1 MLAQKRA
8 NLKGEVEH
16 AAALVDAERCMA
28 AKAVAEEELE
38 QAAPA
43 LNHAVLLLNALRAS
57 DVAEVRALKNP
68 PQSVKLVL
76 EAVCV
81 MKDVKPEKVADPKG
95 GPKKVDDYFGPAKKM
110 MMDAKAFVEAL
121 KAYDKVRA
129 ASGAR
134 QPTRRPE
141 RAFLC
146 SRNRI

>member
-57 DVAEVRALKNP
+57 DVAEVRALDGGQIAP
-68 PQSVKLVL
+68 GSSVKDRSCRSGS
-76 EAVCV
+76 AVGSNPNV
-81 MKDVKPEKVADPKG
+81 TFSTAMLPPSFSPGDRAD
-95 GPKKVDDYFGPAKKM
+95 
-110 MMDAKAFVEAL
+110 
-121 KAYDKVRA
+121 R
-129 ASGAR
+129 
-134 QPTRRPE
+134 
-141 RAFLC
+141 
-146 SRNRI
+146 